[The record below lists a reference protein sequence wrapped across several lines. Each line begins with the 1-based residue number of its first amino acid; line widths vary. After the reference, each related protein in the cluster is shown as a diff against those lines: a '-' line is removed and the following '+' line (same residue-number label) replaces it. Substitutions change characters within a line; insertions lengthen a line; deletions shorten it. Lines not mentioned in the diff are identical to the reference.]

1 MKESIREREEMR
13 ESIMTLPITGEYDS
27 GRLSEL
33 EKQLTQMQH
42 TLATLVMVEKFFTVG
57 FVECSLIF
65 SGLAA
70 NRLWAHSPRAMA
82 NPKAELKTE
91 QGGNSRQQSGA
102 VTATGGVMQ
111 LSAAAPV
118 LSAGSDFAAW
128 RRKAKGV
135 LTLGGCWDAV
145 EGRDSDPATC
155 SRAYAW
161 LLCQCNDH
169 YGSIVEQGKTAAGA
183 WKALLAVNA
192 KQSYGQRQQLWR
204 QFVSFRME
212 AGETITQL
220 YCRLADLCTE
230 LNDAGNEIPEQQQI
244 GCLLEALPHTVPFQI
259 AKQALTSL
267 LLNTPPS
274 LAAVQQYLLGVEGEA
289 EAVQPAQLAAMHVPR
304 KPMGVGGAG
313 SSGSSS
319 KQPAAKPAATPAP
332 DDARHAN
339 VTSFRCGKK
348 SHIARNCREPGAKGG
363 GAGKRAGDGGASGSG
378 GASGAGGAASAPAG
392 LHAASLMAMQVEHAH
407 APCGASHEPSSGG
420 SQVGV
425 GGDARACCVAHQL
438 VLLAPRAPSPCKPS
452 PSLAAAAA
460 PPGAPIAAGD
470 SLVSSRRL
478 WLADSGASHHITP
491 ERALL
496 HDFRPVNQPV
506 QIVLGKSTVRLVAYG
521 LGSVHLNSDSGQPF
535 TLRDVLWA
543 PDATANY
550 MSTVVA
556 DLAGWRVVQEGG
568 GIRLEDRASP
578 PTIVSGKLVGRSYQ
592 LWCTAELAVV
602 GCEPPASLQAATA
615 ETPQLLHERLGHL
628 SYRAM
633 AEMVGKGMVE
643 GVGVSAAQCKAA
655 GSGVCPGCQAGKA
668 HRHVADT
675 LPSLAPPVKGVL
687 DLVHTDVCGPFRV
700 PSVSGLRYLL
710 TFLDDF
716 SRLSV
721 VVCLKA
727 KSDVPE
733 AIKATVQWLETQTGR
748 KLKALRSD
756 RGTEFV
762 NREGRNATPWELFFG
777 EKPNLAALRVF
788 GARAYA
794 HVPEHMRSKLGFKAV
809 QGVMVGYEPGSKAYR
824 VLVPGGKILITKDVV
839 FDELSQNVPSAEPAG
854 VLEVVEEGAAGLPLE
869 SDPLV
874 SLTSVPL
881 PGPVPAPAPAHVPV
895 LAREAEAA
903 AAPGPGFM
911 LAGTVGA
918 GGGDGAAASAGG
930 DGGGASAAEVSSL
943 RRSARLSQQQPEYG
957 SLAAAVAE
965 APAASVWVPRTIQE
979 ARASPLAEQWAM
991 ATDAE
996 MESLL
1001 SYGTWELVPSPPGC
1015 RPLANRWVFSVKE
1028 DSKGNKRFKARLVVK
1043 GYLQRE
1049 GVDFTELHAPVS
1061 KHATIYMQ
1069 QPAGY
1074 EDGTARVC
1082 RLRRALYGLR
1092 QAPRAWHA
1100 RLKAELEQLG
1110 FVASEADSCLFTMV
1124 RGNSKVLLAVYV
1136 DDCLLAVSKGDTAT
1150 VAWVKEQLAAVFNI
1164 HQLGSAERFLGMEI
1178 SRDRAAVLSQE
1189 RYATSVV
1196 DRFGLADSKPRSVPL
1211 STSEQ
1216 LVREGEVQPHMGG
1229 HSYAE
1234 LVGSLMHLAVCTRP
1248 DIAQAVGVCAK
1259 YMAAPTAQ
1267 HWHALR
1273 GVLRYVA
1280 DSRAEGLVFGAAEGL
1295 VGFCDADFAGDT
1307 DTRRSTTGYVFM
1319 LHGGAVSWS
1328 SRRQPTVAVSTTEA
1342 EYMAASAAS
1351 KEALWLRTLVAELAV
1366 GSDVVQPVTIMCDN
1380 EAAITLI
1387 KHPIASAQS
1396 KHIDVLHHFVRERA
1410 ARGEVVFKF
1419 CESEANVADGM
1430 TKALPR
1436 AKFEFGFVLV
1446 WGLSD
1451 CLSGSVEDKLCLRHV
1466 SQSLI
1471 AFTVCL

>member
-1 MKESIREREEMR
+1 
-13 ESIMTLPITGEYDS
+13 
-27 GRLSEL
+27 
-33 EKQLTQMQH
+33 
-42 TLATLVMVEKFFTVG
+42 
-57 FVECSLIF
+57 
-65 SGLAA
+65 
-70 NRLWAHSPRAMA
+70 
-82 NPKAELKTE
+82 
-91 QGGNSRQQSGA
+91 
-102 VTATGGVMQ
+102 
-111 LSAAAPV
+111 
-118 LSAGSDFAAW
+118 
-128 RRKAKGV
+128 
-135 LTLGGCWDAV
+135 
-145 EGRDSDPATC
+145 
-155 SRAYAW
+155 
-161 LLCQCNDH
+161 
-169 YGSIVEQGKTAAGA
+169 
-183 WKALLAVNA
+183 
-192 KQSYGQRQQLWR
+192 
-204 QFVSFRME
+204 
-212 AGETITQL
+212 
-220 YCRLADLCTE
+220 
-230 LNDAGNEIPEQQQI
+230 
-244 GCLLEALPHTVPFQI
+244 
-259 AKQALTSL
+259 
-267 LLNTPPS
+267 
-274 LAAVQQYLLGVEGEA
+274 
-289 EAVQPAQLAAMHVPR
+289 
-304 KPMGVGGAG
+304 
-313 SSGSSS
+313 
-319 KQPAAKPAATPAP
+319 
-332 DDARHAN
+332 
-339 VTSFRCGKK
+339 
-348 SHIARNCREPGAKGG
+348 
-363 GAGKRAGDGGASGSG
+363 
-378 GASGAGGAASAPAG
+378 
-392 LHAASLMAMQVEHAH
+392 
-407 APCGASHEPSSGG
+407 
-420 SQVGV
+420 
-425 GGDARACCVAHQL
+425 
-438 VLLAPRAPSPCKPS
+438 
-452 PSLAAAAA
+452 
-460 PPGAPIAAGD
+460 
-470 SLVSSRRL
+470 
-478 WLADSGASHHITP
+478 
-491 ERALL
+491 
-496 HDFRPVNQPV
+496 
-506 QIVLGKSTVRLVAYG
+506 
-521 LGSVHLNSDSGQPF
+521 
-535 TLRDVLWA
+535 
-543 PDATANY
+543 
-550 MSTVVA
+550 
-556 DLAGWRVVQEGG
+556 
-568 GIRLEDRASP
+568 
-578 PTIVSGKLVGRSYQ
+578 
-592 LWCTAELAVV
+592 
-602 GCEPPASLQAATA
+602 
-615 ETPQLLHERLGHL
+615 
-628 SYRAM
+628 
-633 AEMVGKGMVE
+633 
-643 GVGVSAAQCKAA
+643 
-655 GSGVCPGCQAGKA
+655 
-668 HRHVADT
+668 
-675 LPSLAPPVKGVL
+675 
-687 DLVHTDVCGPFRV
+687 
-700 PSVSGLRYLL
+700 
-710 TFLDDF
+710 
-716 SRLSV
+716 
-721 VVCLKA
+721 
-727 KSDVPE
+727 
-733 AIKATVQWLETQTGR
+733 
-748 KLKALRSD
+748 
-756 RGTEFV
+756 
-762 NREGRNATPWELFFG
+762 
-777 EKPNLAALRVF
+777 
-788 GARAYA
+788 
-794 HVPEHMRSKLGFKAV
+794 
-809 QGVMVGYEPGSKAYR
+809 
-824 VLVPGGKILITKDVV
+824 
-839 FDELSQNVPSAEPAG
+839 
-854 VLEVVEEGAAGLPLE
+854 
-869 SDPLV
+869 
-874 SLTSVPL
+874 
-881 PGPVPAPAPAHVPV
+881 
-895 LAREAEAA
+895 
-903 AAPGPGFM
+903 GFM
-911 LAGTVGA
+911 PAGTVGA

-930 DGGGASAAEVSSL
+930 DGGGASAAEVNSL

-957 SLAAAVAE
+957 SLAAAMAE

-1061 KHATIYMQ
+1061 KHATVRALLAVAAAADMELEHLDVMTAFLNGWLHEEIYMQ

-1178 SRDRAAVLSQE
+1178 SRDRAAGQLVLSQE

-1436 AKFEFGFVLV
+1436 AKFEFCKTGMGMV
-1446 WGLSD
+1446 
-1451 CLSGSVEDKLCLRHV
+1451 
-1466 SQSLI
+1466 
-1471 AFTVCL
+1471 

>member
-1 MKESIREREEMR
+1 M
-13 ESIMTLPITGEYDS
+13 ITPCPVHGI
-27 GRLSEL
+27 
-33 EKQLTQMQH
+33 H
-42 TLATLVMVEKFFTVG
+42 VV
-57 FVECSLIF
+57 
-65 SGLAA
+65 
-70 NRLWAHSPRAMA
+70 
-82 NPKAELKTE
+82 
-91 QGGNSRQQSGA
+91 
-102 VTATGGVMQ
+102 
-111 LSAAAPV
+111 SAATYV
-118 LSAGSDFAAW
+118 AA
-128 RRKAKGV
+128 
-135 LTLGGCWDAV
+135 LDA
-145 EGRDSDPATC
+145 
-155 SRAYAW
+155 
-161 LLCQCNDH
+161 L
-169 YGSIVEQGKTAAGA
+169 
-183 WKALLAVNA
+183 KAL
-192 KQSYGQRQQLWR
+192 
-204 QFVSFRME
+204 
-212 AGETITQL
+212 
-220 YCRLADLCTE
+220 
-230 LNDAGNEIPEQQQI
+230 
-244 GCLLEALPHTVPFQI
+244 
-259 AKQALTSL
+259 
-267 LLNTPPS
+267 
-274 LAAVQQYLLGVEGEA
+274 
-289 EAVQPAQLAAMHVPR
+289 
-304 KPMGVGGAG
+304 
-313 SSGSSS
+313 
-319 KQPAAKPAATPAP
+319 
-332 DDARHAN
+332 
-339 VTSFRCGKK
+339 
-348 SHIARNCREPGAKGG
+348 
-363 GAGKRAGDGGASGSG
+363 
-378 GASGAGGAASAPAG
+378 G
-392 LHAASLMAMQVEHAH
+392 LV
-407 APCGASHEPSSGG
+407 
-420 SQVGV
+420 
-425 GGDARACCVAHQL
+425 
-438 VLLAPRAPSPCKPS
+438 APRAPCPRKPS

-460 PPGAPIAAGD
+460 PPGVPIAVGD
-470 SLVSSRRL
+470 SLVSSRR
-478 WLADSGASHHITP
+478 LADSGASHHITP

-521 LGSVHLNSDSGQPF
+521 LGSVHLTSDSGQPF

-602 GCEPPASLQAATA
+602 GCEPPTSLQAATV

-628 SYRAM
+628 SYRVM

-675 LPSLAPPVKGVL
+675 LPSLAPPVRGVL

-727 KSDVPE
+727 KSEVPE
-733 AIKATVQWLETQTGR
+733 AIKATVQWLETQSGR

-762 NREGRNATPWELFFG
+762 NREVGQFCMERGIQHQQTAPYSPEQNGRAERLNRTLLEKGRCMLFSSGLPASLWPEVMRTANFLRNVSATQGRNATPWELFFG
-777 EKPNLAALRVF
+777 VKPNLAALRVF

-794 HVPEHMRSKLGFKAV
+794 HVPEHLRSKLGFKAV

-824 VLVPGGKILITKDVV
+824 VLVPGGKVLITKDVV
-839 FDELSQNVPSAEPAG
+839 FDELSQNAPSAEPAG
-854 VLEVVEEGAAGLPLE
+854 VLEVVEEGEAGLPQE

-874 SLTSVPL
+874 SLTGVP
-881 PGPVPAPAPAHVPV
+881 PVPAPAPAHVPV

-903 AAPGPGFM
+903 AAAAPGPGFM
-911 LAGTVGA
+911 PAGTVGA

-1061 KHATIYMQ
+1061 KHATVRALLAIAAAADMELEHLDVMTAFLNGWLHEEIYMQ

-1124 RGNSKVLLAVYV
+1124 RGSSKVLLAVYV

-1178 SRDRAAVLSQE
+1178 SRDRAAGQLVLSQE

-1211 STSEQ
+1211 STAEQ
-1216 LVREGEVQPHMGG
+1216 LVKEGEVQPHMGG

-1436 AKFEFGFVLV
+1436 AKFEFCKAGMGMV
-1446 WGLSD
+1446 
-1451 CLSGSVEDKLCLRHV
+1451 
-1466 SQSLI
+1466 
-1471 AFTVCL
+1471 

>member
-1 MKESIREREEMR
+1 
-13 ESIMTLPITGEYDS
+13 
-27 GRLSEL
+27 
-33 EKQLTQMQH
+33 
-42 TLATLVMVEKFFTVG
+42 
-57 FVECSLIF
+57 
-65 SGLAA
+65 
-70 NRLWAHSPRAMA
+70 MA

-118 LSAGSDFAAW
+118 LSAGSNFAAW

-169 YGSIVEQGKTAAGA
+169 YGRIVEQGKTAAGA

-259 AKQALTSL
+259 AKQALTNPL
-267 LLNTPPS
+267 LDTPPS

-339 VTSFRCGKK
+339 VTCFRCGKK
-348 SHIARNCREPGAKGG
+348 GHIARNCREPGAKGS

-378 GASGAGGAASAPAG
+378 GASGAGGAGGAGGSGGAGGAASAPAG
-392 LHAASLMAMQVEHAH
+392 LYAASLMAMQVEHAH
-407 APCGASHEPSSGG
+407 APCEASHEPSSGG

-425 GGDARACCVAHQL
+425 GRDARSCCVAHQL
-438 VLLAPRAPSPCKPS
+438 GLLAPRAPCPCKPS

-496 HDFRPVNQPV
+496 HDFRPLNQPV

-521 LGSVHLNSDSGQPF
+521 MGSVHLTSDSGQPF

-550 MSTVVA
+550 MSTLVA
-556 DLAGWRVVQEGG
+556 DLAGWRVVHEGG

-655 GSGVCPGCQAGKA
+655 CSGVCPGCQAGKA

-700 PSVSGLRYLL
+700 PSVSGLRYML

-733 AIKATVQWLETQTGR
+733 AIKATVQWLETQSGR

-762 NREGRNATPWELFFG
+762 NREVGQFCVERGIQHQQTAPYSPEQNGRAERLNRTLLEKGRCMLFSSGLPASLWPEVMRAANFLRNVSATQGRNATPWELFFG
-777 EKPNLAALRVF
+777 VKPNLAALRVF

-854 VLEVVEEGAAGLPLE
+854 VLEVVEEGAAGLPQEL
-869 SDPLV
+869 DPLV
-874 SLTSVPL
+874 SLTGVPL

-895 LAREAEAA
+895 LAGEAEAA

-911 LAGTVGA
+911 PAGTVGA

-965 APAASVWVPRTIQE
+965 PPAASVWVPRTIQE

-1061 KHATIYMQ
+1061 KHATVRALLAVAAAADMELEHLDVMTAFLNGWLHEEIYMQ

-1164 HQLGSAERFLGMEI
+1164 HQL
-1178 SRDRAAVLSQE
+1178 
-1189 RYATSVV
+1189 

-1430 TKALPR
+1430 TKALGR
-1436 AKFEFGFVLV
+1436 VLHCWV
-1446 WGLSD
+1446 RGVLAH
-1451 CLSGSVEDKLCLRHV
+1451 LLGSRC
-1466 SQSLI
+1466 
-1471 AFTVCL
+1471 

>member
-1 MKESIREREEMR
+1 
-13 ESIMTLPITGEYDS
+13 
-27 GRLSEL
+27 
-33 EKQLTQMQH
+33 
-42 TLATLVMVEKFFTVG
+42 
-57 FVECSLIF
+57 
-65 SGLAA
+65 
-70 NRLWAHSPRAMA
+70 
-82 NPKAELKTE
+82 
-91 QGGNSRQQSGA
+91 
-102 VTATGGVMQ
+102 MQ

-118 LSAGSDFAAW
+118 LSAGSNFAAW

-259 AKQALTSL
+259 AKQALTNPL
-267 LLNTPPS
+267 LDTPPS

-339 VTSFRCGKK
+339 VTCFRCGKK
-348 SHIARNCREPGAKGG
+348 GHIARNCREPGAKGS
-363 GAGKRAGDGGASGSG
+363 GAGKRAGDGGASG
-378 GASGAGGAASAPAG
+378 AGGA
-392 LHAASLMAMQVEHAH
+392 
-407 APCGASHEPSSGG
+407 
-420 SQVGV
+420 
-425 GGDARACCVAHQL
+425 
-438 VLLAPRAPSPCKPS
+438 
-452 PSLAAAAA
+452 
-460 PPGAPIAAGD
+460 GAPIAAGD

-521 LGSVHLNSDSGQPF
+521 LGSVHLTSDSGQPF

-700 PSVSGLRYLL
+700 PSVSGLRYML

-733 AIKATVQWLETQTGR
+733 AIKATVQWLETQSGR

-762 NREGRNATPWELFFG
+762 NREVGQFCVERGIQHQQTAPYSPEQNGRAERLNRTLLEKGRCMLFSSGLPASLWPEVMRAANFLRNVSATQGRNATPWELFFG
-777 EKPNLAALRVF
+777 VKPNLAALRVF

-854 VLEVVEEGAAGLPLE
+854 VLEVVEEGAAGLPQEL
-869 SDPLV
+869 DPLV
-874 SLTSVPL
+874 SLTGVPL
-881 PGPVPAPAPAHVPV
+881 PRPVPAPAPAHVPV
-895 LAREAEAA
+895 LAGEAA

-911 LAGTVGA
+911 PAGTVGA

-965 APAASVWVPRTIQE
+965 PPAASVWVPRTIRE

-1061 KHATIYMQ
+1061 KHATVRALLAVAAAADMELEHLDVMTAFLNGWLHEEIYMQ

-1110 FVASEADSCLFTMV
+1110 FVASEADSCLLTMV

-1178 SRDRAAVLSQE
+1178 SRDRAAGQLVLSQE

-1436 AKFEFGFVLV
+1436 AKFEFCKAGMGMV
-1446 WGLSD
+1446 
-1451 CLSGSVEDKLCLRHV
+1451 
-1466 SQSLI
+1466 
-1471 AFTVCL
+1471 